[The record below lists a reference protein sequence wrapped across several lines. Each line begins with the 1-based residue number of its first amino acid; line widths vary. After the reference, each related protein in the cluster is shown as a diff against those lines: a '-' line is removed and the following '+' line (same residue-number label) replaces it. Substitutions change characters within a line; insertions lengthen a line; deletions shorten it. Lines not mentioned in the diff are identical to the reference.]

1 MRQLSAIP
9 HVTVASACVDALSNL
24 NKYELDRPLKIR
36 FNIQGQL
43 TRRSGIP
50 RTGRLFPRRETKSS
64 PKVMTIIAYQGI
76 SGSNSELAAKQ
87 FAEEANIS
95 SPIFLPCATS
105 AVVIEAMTK
114 SQAAYGVIG
123 ISQLNWRK

>member
-1 MRQLSAIP
+1 
-9 HVTVASACVDALSNL
+9 
-24 NKYELDRPLKIR
+24 
-36 FNIQGQL
+36 
-43 TRRSGIP
+43 
-50 RTGRLFPRRETKSS
+50 
-64 PKVMTIIAYQGI
+64 MTIIAYQGI